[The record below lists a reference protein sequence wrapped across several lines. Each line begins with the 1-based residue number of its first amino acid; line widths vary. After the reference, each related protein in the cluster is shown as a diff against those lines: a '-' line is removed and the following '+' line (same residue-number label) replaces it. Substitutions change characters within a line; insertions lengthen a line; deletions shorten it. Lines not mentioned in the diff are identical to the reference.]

1 MEAAV
6 GGASG
11 FIGRALVNR
20 MVSEGWTVRAIP
32 REAYGLTDG
41 ECTDRYIRGTD
52 LVVNLAGA
60 SIGRKW
66 TPAYKKE
73 ILESRVKATSKI
85 AKAIASLE
93 VPPKLFISGSAV
105 GIYDDEH
112 THDEGSTMF
121 GTSFLSDVC
130 RAWEEAARPAE
141 GSTRVVLLRLGV
153 VLGQNGGM
161 LEEVYR
167 PFSFGLGARI
177 GNGRQPF
184 SFIHLTDL
192 VNAVL
197 YLWENTTVSGPVNAV
212 SPFPSTNGEFTALFG
227 RVLNQMVFLSLPAFA
242 VSAIFGERS
251 EIMLKG
257 QRVLPAKLH
266 EAGFR
271 FRYPTL
277 TNTLTAIYR

>member
-1 MEAAV
+1 MEAAI

-20 MVSEGWTVRAIP
+20 LVSEGWNVRAIP
-32 REAYGLTDG
+32 RESYGLSDEEFTS
-41 ECTDRYIRGTD
+41 RYIRGTD
-52 LVVNLAGA
+52 MVVNLAGA
-60 SIGRKW
+60 SIARKW
-66 TPAYKKE
+66 TTVYKKE
-73 ILESRVKATSKI
+73 ILDSRVNATSKI
-85 AKAIASLE
+85 ARCIAAADT
-93 VPPKLFISGSAV
+93 PPGLFISGSAV

-112 THDEGSTMF
+112 THDETSSMLGK
-121 GTSFLSDVC
+121 SFLSGVC
-130 RAWEEAARPAE
+130 KAWEEAARPAE
-141 GSTRVVLLRLGV
+141 SATRVVLLRLGV
-153 VLGQNGGM
+153 VLGPNGGM

-184 SFIHLTDL
+184 SFIHITDL

-197 YLWENTTVSGPVNAV
+197 FLWENTAVSGPVNAV
-212 SPFPSTNGEFTALFG
+212 SPFPATNGEFTSLFG

-251 EIMLKG
+251 ETMLKG
-257 QRVLPAKLH
+257 QRVLPGKLR